1 MRMRVWKDSEEPE
14 NVRAV
19 LRASSAA
26 ELWREEEVVVLGRPK
41 CILETKRVERRPE
54 KSEESDLGV
63 WRGGN
68 LGRWVEGATETEAE
82 EEVGAEVVTA
92 RGWEGTRCGSHG
104 RWVGLG
110 CWRIWGWV
118 LVVVM
123 DRCGG
128 VDAIVKGEE
137 GMIWDWER
145 EIR

>member
-68 LGRWVEGATETEAE
+68 FESWVERVEAATETAAE
-82 EEVGAEVVTA
+82 EERGAEMTA
-92 RGWEGTRCGSHG
+92 RGWEVTRCGSHG
-104 RWVGLG
+104 RWLGLG
-110 CWRIWGWV
+110 CWQI
-118 LVVVM
+118 
-123 DRCGG
+123 
-128 VDAIVKGEE
+128 
-137 GMIWDWER
+137 
-145 EIR
+145 